1 MYILFLFT
9 HKKEKIKYDKLF
21 SSRQVPYTRF
31 HDFLSY
37 CNYCNF
43 SLTFNA
49 TVKLT
54 IRTDVGVE
62 EENR

>member
-1 MYILFLFT
+1 MDTLCIGARY
-9 HKKEKIKYDKLF
+9 KSVKEKIKHYKLF
-21 SSRQVPYTRF
+21 SFYK
-31 HDFLSY
+31 Y
-37 CNYCNF
+37 CFMISFFYYNYCDF
-43 SLTFNA
+43 SFTFNA